1 MSPMSANSL
10 GFSDYKKIVNA
21 IKNAILA
28 AQYEAAKGVN
38 DIQLMLYFAIGRF
51 VSFNT
56 RKGKWG
62 TDAIGTISR
71 MLKADMPGLR
81 GYSETSLKRM
91 RTFYEEWRE
100 LDSFKSSVQTVDS
113 DNKLKLKDISNN
125 DNSPIQMVK
134 LNGYLR
140 IIDDYV
146 RKPHENPSIG
156 IVLCKNADRAYVEYM
171 IQDYDKPM
179 GVATYKTATDMP
191 EHLRKALPNQE
202 DFIRLIKEE

>member
-1 MSPMSANSL
+1 MAIELKTGPFKNIYLGELNS
-10 GFSDYKKIVNA
+10 
-21 IKNAILA
+21 
-28 AQYEAAKGVN
+28 
-38 DIQLMLYFAIGRF
+38 
-51 VSFNT
+51 
-56 RKGKWG
+56 
-62 TDAIGTISR
+62 
-71 MLKADMPGLR
+71 
-81 GYSETSLKRM
+81 
-91 RTFYEEWRE
+91 
-100 LDSFKSSVQTVDS
+100 
-113 DNKLKLKDISNN
+113 
-125 DNSPIQMVK
+125 
-134 LNGYLR
+134 YLR